1 MKSGA
6 ASTCSSSGSSPPERK
21 IQVDLAQLLNRGL
34 PLAGRGLTCAKE
46 DSDRAGLFHLRNNRL
61 GSREAAAAAA
71 PGGGGGARAEAA
83 AGPGG
88 RGGGGGGA
96 EAPRA
101 VGSSSAGV
109 AAAAAAAALTPQP
122 PQAPS
127 PGGGSSS
134 ERPPAH
140 PVTAPRPRQAA
151 VAAPGELPAMAA
163 PPDPRDELLPLAGPG
178 SQWFGDRGEG
188 EDEAVTPKGAKPETL
203 AGEPGPGPGAGVAE
217 AAPRE
222 LGSGPARPPPV
233 AMETA
238 STGASDVS
246 RAMDHTFSTVAK
258 DGEGVCYTSLIS
270 DIYYPPREDATYFT
284 GILQKENGHI
294 TASESPEELRPPG
307 SSLPDVPGTEPHG
320 LFSSDSGIEM
330 TPAESA
336 EVNKILAD
344 PLDQMKA
351 EAYKYIDITRPE
363 EVKYQEQC
371 HPKLEEKDLDLKNK
385 DTEISLRSEETR
397 EAEKPIPVEGKI
409 LKDHLFEESTFAP
422 YVDDI
427 SEEQRSAPL
436 IAAPVK
442 ITLTEIEPSIET
454 TTPEKTP
461 EKQDICL
468 KPSPDTVPTVT
479 VSEPED
485 DSPGS
490 ITPPSS
496 GTEPS
501 AAESQGKCGISEDEL
516 ITAIKEAKGLSYET
530 TESPRPAGQRAERPE
545 AKARSGLPTIP
556 SPLDHEASSAES
568 GDSEI
573 ELVSEDPLAAEDA
586 LPSGYV
592 TFGHVGGP
600 PPSPASPSIQ
610 YSLLREEREAELD
623 SELIIESCDASSASE
638 ESPKREQD
646 SPPMKPGVLDAIRE
660 EPRARAEE
668 RTPSRRGLAEQEP
681 FLPFPSAAPR
691 ASPELPSGD
700 PAPAPEGPTA
710 PQTPVEAVSSDQ
722 SSQATKAPGLRG
734 PGVMPPLLFIN
745 KQKAIDLL
753 YWRDIKQTG
762 IVFGSFLL
770 LLFSLTQFS
779 VVSVVA
785 YLALAALSATISF
798 RIYKSVLQAVQK
810 TDEGHP
816 FKAYLELEITL
827 SQEQIQKYTDCLQ
840 FYVNNTLKELRR
852 LFLVQDLVDSLKFA
866 VLMWLLTYV
875 GALFNGLT
883 LLLMAVVSMFTLPV
897 VYVKH
902 QAQIDQYLGLVRT
915 HINAVVAKIQAKIPG
930 AKRHTE

>member
-1 MKSGA
+1 
-6 ASTCSSSGSSPPERK
+6 
-21 IQVDLAQLLNRGL
+21 
-34 PLAGRGLTCAKE
+34 
-46 DSDRAGLFHLRNNRL
+46 
-61 GSREAAAAAA
+61 
-71 PGGGGGARAEAA
+71 
-83 AGPGG
+83 
-88 RGGGGGGA
+88 
-96 EAPRA
+96 
-101 VGSSSAGV
+101 
-109 AAAAAAAALTPQP
+109 
-122 PQAPS
+122 
-127 PGGGSSS
+127 
-134 ERPPAH
+134 
-140 PVTAPRPRQAA
+140 
-151 VAAPGELPAMAA
+151 MAA
-163 PPDPRDELLPLAGPG
+163 PPDLQDEPLPLAGPG
-178 SQWFGDRGEG
+178 SQWFGDQGEG
-188 EDEAVTPKGAKPETL
+188 KDEAVTPKGARPAPQ
-203 AGEPGPGPGAGVAE
+203 AGEPDPGSGVARMM
-217 AAPRE
+217 PRE
-222 LGSGPARPPPV
+222 LGSGSARPPPV

-238 STGASDVS
+238 SSTGMSAVS
-246 RAMDHTFSTVAK
+246 SALDHSFSTLK
-258 DGEGVCYTSLIS
+258 DGEGTCYTSLIS
-270 DIYYPPREDATYFT
+270 DICYPPQEDSTYFT
-284 GILQKENGHI
+284 GILQKENGHVI
-294 TASESPEELRPPG
+294 TSESPEEVGTPGPP
-307 SSLPDVPGTEPHG
+307 LPEVPGMEPRG
-320 LFSSDSGIEM
+320 LLSSDSGIEM
-330 TPAESA
+330 TPAEST

-344 PLDQMKA
+344 PLDQLKG
-351 EAYKYIDITRPE
+351 EADRYIDITRPE
-363 EVKYQEQC
+363 EGKCQAPHSPEL
-371 HPKLEEKDLDLKNK
+371 KDKDLDFKNK
-385 DTEISLRSEETR
+385 DTEISTSPDGVH
-397 EAEKPIPVEGKI
+397 APQKPAPVEGKI
-409 LKDHLFEESTFAP
+409 IKDHLFEESTFAP
-422 YVDDI
+422 YIDEL
-427 SEEQRSAPL
+427 SEEQHSAPL
-436 IAAPVK
+436 VTAPIK
-442 ITLTEIEPSIET
+442 ITLTEIETSAVTATHET
-454 TTPEKTP
+454 TP
-461 EKQDICL
+461 EKQDLCL

-490 ITPPSS
+490 VTPPSS

-501 AAESQGKCGISEDEL
+501 AAESQGKASLSEDEL
-516 ITAIKEAKGLSYET
+516 VTAIKEAKGLSYET
-530 TESPRPAGQRAERPE
+530 TESPRPAGQGADRPE
-545 AKARSGLPTIP
+545 AKAKPGLPTLP

-573 ELVSEDPLAAEDA
+573 ELVSEDPMAGEEA

-592 TFGHVGGP
+592 TFGHVAGP

-610 YSLLREEREAELD
+610 YSILREEREAELD

-646 SPPMKPGVLDAIRE
+646 SPPMKPGALGAIHE
-660 EPRARAEE
+660 ESCAARAEE
-668 RTPSRRGLAEQEP
+668 PGQRGPEPGP
-681 FLPFPSAAPR
+681 FLRFPSDVPQAR
-691 ASPELPSGD
+691 PEAPSGD
-700 PAPAPEGPTA
+700 GAPAPEGLKSQQKPA
-710 PQTPVEAVSSDQ
+710 QEAASSNQ
-722 SSQATKAPGLRG
+722 SPAATEGPGPRG
-734 PGVMPPLLFIN
+734 PGLVPPLPFLN

-840 FYVNNTLKELRR
+840 LYVNSTLKELRR

>member
-1 MKSGA
+1 
-6 ASTCSSSGSSPPERK
+6 
-21 IQVDLAQLLNRGL
+21 
-34 PLAGRGLTCAKE
+34 
-46 DSDRAGLFHLRNNRL
+46 
-61 GSREAAAAAA
+61 
-71 PGGGGGARAEAA
+71 
-83 AGPGG
+83 
-88 RGGGGGGA
+88 
-96 EAPRA
+96 
-101 VGSSSAGV
+101 
-109 AAAAAAAALTPQP
+109 
-122 PQAPS
+122 
-127 PGGGSSS
+127 
-134 ERPPAH
+134 
-140 PVTAPRPRQAA
+140 
-151 VAAPGELPAMAA
+151 MAA
-163 PPDPRDELLPLAGPG
+163 PPDLQDEPLPLTSPG
-178 SQWFGDRGEG
+178 SQRFGGRGEG
-188 EDEAVTPKGAKPETL
+188 EDEAATPKAARP
-203 AGEPGPGPGAGVAE
+203 AQQDGEPAWGSGAAGAGVVS
-217 AAPRE
+217 PRE
-222 LGSGPARPPPV
+222 LCSGPARSPPV

-238 STGASDVS
+238 STGVSAVSDALDRPS
-246 RAMDHTFSTVAK
+246 SSTLK
-258 DGEGVCYTSLIS
+258 DGEGACYTSLIS
-270 DIYYPPREDATYFT
+270 DVCYPPQEDSAYFT
-284 GILQKENGHI
+284 GILQKENGHV
-294 TASESPEELRPPG
+294 TTSESPEELGTPG
-307 SSLPDVPGTEPHG
+307 PSLPEVPGMEPHG
-320 LFSSDSGIEM
+320 LLSSDSGIEM
-330 TPAESA
+330 TPAEST

-351 EAYKYIDITRPE
+351 EVYKYIDITRPQE
-363 EVKYQEQC
+363 AKGQEQ
-371 HPKLEEKDLDLKNK
+371 HQPGLEGKDLGFKDK
-385 DTEISLRSEETR
+385 DTDVSTTPEGARAPEQP
-397 EAEKPIPVEGKI
+397 APVQGKLI
-409 LKDHLFEESTFAP
+409 KDHLFEESTFAP
-422 YVDDI
+422 YIDELSDG
-427 SEEQRSAPL
+427 QHRAPL
-436 IAAPVK
+436 VTAPVK
-442 ITLTEIEPSIET
+442 ITLTEIEPSVLAATHET
-454 TTPEKTP
+454 VP
-461 EKQDICL
+461 EKQDLCL

-490 ITPPSS
+490 VTPPSS

-501 AAESQGKCGISEDEL
+501 AAESQGKGSVSEDEL
-516 ITAIKEAKGLSYET
+516 IAAIKEAKGLSYET
-530 TESPRPAGQRAERPE
+530 TESPRPAGQVAERPK
-545 AKARSGLPTIP
+545 AKAKSGLPTIP

-573 ELVSEDPLAAEDA
+573 ELVSEDPMASEDA

-592 TFGHVGGP
+592 SFGHVSGP

-610 YSLLREEREAELD
+610 YSILREEREAELD

-646 SPPMKPGVLDAIRE
+646 SPPMKPSALDAIRE
-660 EPRARAEE
+660 ETGTRAAEE
-668 RTPSRRGLAEQEP
+668 RAPSLQGLAE
-681 FLPFPSAAPR
+681 PSPVLSFGPAHLQPR
-691 ASPELPSGD
+691 PELSSGD
-700 PAPAPEGPTA
+700 GAPAPEPPTSQQQK
-710 PQTPVEAVSSDQ
+710 PEEEAVSS
-722 SSQATKAPGLRG
+722 SQRPEATTESPGLLG
-734 PGVMPPLLFIN
+734 PCLMPPLPFFN

-840 FYVNNTLKELRR
+840 LYVNGTLKELRR

-897 VYVKH
+897 VYIKH

-915 HINAVVAKIQAKIPG
+915 HINTVVAKIQAKIPG

>member
-1 MKSGA
+1 M
-6 ASTCSSSGSSPPERK
+6 
-21 IQVDLAQLLNRGL
+21 D
-34 PLAGRGLTCAKE
+34 
-46 DSDRAGLFHLRNNRL
+46 
-61 GSREAAAAAA
+61 
-71 PGGGGGARAEAA
+71 
-83 AGPGG
+83 
-88 RGGGGGGA
+88 
-96 EAPRA
+96 
-101 VGSSSAGV
+101 
-109 AAAAAAAALTPQP
+109 
-122 PQAPS
+122 
-127 PGGGSSS
+127 
-134 ERPPAH
+134 H
-140 PVTAPRPRQAA
+140 PF
-151 VAAPGELPAMAA
+151 
-163 PPDPRDELLPLAGPG
+163 
-178 SQWFGDRGEG
+178 S
-188 EDEAVTPKGAKPETL
+188 
-203 AGEPGPGPGAGVAE
+203 
-217 AAPRE
+217 
-222 LGSGPARPPPV
+222 
-233 AMETA
+233 TA
-238 STGASDVS
+238 S
-246 RAMDHTFSTVAK
+246 K
-258 DGEGVCYTSLIS
+258 DGEGACYTSLIS
-270 DIYYPPREDATYFT
+270 DVCYPPQEDSTYFT
-284 GILQKENGHI
+284 GILQKENGHV
-294 TASESPEELRPPG
+294 TTSESPEELSTPG
-307 SSLPDVPGTEPHG
+307 PSLADVPGTEPHG

-330 TPAESA
+330 TPAEPT

-351 EAYKYIDITRPE
+351 EAYKYMDITGPG
-363 EVKYQEQC
+363 EVNSQEQP
-371 HPKLEEKDLDLKNK
+371 HPKLEEKDLDFKNM
-385 DTEISLRSEETR
+385 DTEISTKSEKVCEP
-397 EAEKPIPVEGKI
+397 APVEGKI

-422 YVDDI
+422 YIDDL
-427 SEEQRSAPL
+427 SEEQHRASLVTAP
-436 IAAPVK
+436 IK
-442 ITLTEIEPSIET
+442 ITLTETEPPVET
-454 TTPEKTP
+454 ATQEKSP

-496 GTEPS
+496 ATEPS
-501 AAESQGKCGISEDEL
+501 AAESHGKSSISEDEL
-516 ITAIKEAKGLSYET
+516 IAAIKEAKGLSYET
-530 TESPRPAGQRAERPE
+530 AESPRLVGHVAHRPDAE
-545 AKARSGLPTIP
+545 AKAKSGLPTIP

-586 LPSGYV
+586 LTSGYV

-610 YSLLREEREAELD
+610 YSILREEREAELD

-646 SPPMKPGVLDAIRE
+646 SPRLKPGALDAIRE
-660 EPRARAEE
+660 EPGARVGEHA
-668 RTPSRRGLAEQEP
+668 PSRRGLDDPGP
-681 FLPFPSAAPR
+681 FLKFPSAAPQTGQ
-691 ASPELPSGD
+691 ELPSGD
-700 PAPAPEGPTA
+700 RSPELEESPVQQKPAEAARSQESPMATKSPGPDIAPA
-710 PQTPVEAVSSDQ
+710 
-722 SSQATKAPGLRG
+722 
-734 PGVMPPLLFIN
+734 LLFLN

-762 IVFGSFLL
+762 IVFGSCLL

-785 YLALAALSATISF
+785 YLALATLSATISF

>member
-1 MKSGA
+1 
-6 ASTCSSSGSSPPERK
+6 
-21 IQVDLAQLLNRGL
+21 
-34 PLAGRGLTCAKE
+34 
-46 DSDRAGLFHLRNNRL
+46 
-61 GSREAAAAAA
+61 
-71 PGGGGGARAEAA
+71 
-83 AGPGG
+83 
-88 RGGGGGGA
+88 
-96 EAPRA
+96 
-101 VGSSSAGV
+101 
-109 AAAAAAAALTPQP
+109 
-122 PQAPS
+122 
-127 PGGGSSS
+127 
-134 ERPPAH
+134 
-140 PVTAPRPRQAA
+140 
-151 VAAPGELPAMAA
+151 MAA
-163 PPDPRDELLPLAGPG
+163 PPDPKEELLPLASPG

-188 EDEAVTPKGAKPETL
+188 EEEAVTPKGAKPEPQ
-203 AGEPGPGPGAGVAE
+203 AGEPGPGLGSGARE

-238 STGASDVS
+238 STGAADVS
-246 RAMDHTFSTVAK
+246 RATDHTFSAAAK
-258 DGEGVCYTSLIS
+258 DGEGVCYTSLVS
-270 DIYYPPREDATYFT
+270 DICYPPREDSTYFT
-284 GILQKENGHI
+284 GILQKENSHI
-294 TASESPEELRPPG
+294 TASESPAEMRTPG
-307 SSLPDVPGTEPHG
+307 PSLPDVPGTEPRG

-330 TPAESA
+330 TPAEST
-336 EVNKILAD
+336 EVNTILAD

-351 EAYKYIDITRPE
+351 EVYKYIDITRPE
-363 EVKYQEQC
+363 EVKYQEQR
-371 HPKLEEKDLDLKNK
+371 HPKLEEKDLDLNK
-385 DTEISLRSEETR
+385 DTDISAKSEEAR
-397 EAEKPIPVEGKI
+397 AAEKPSPVEGKI
-409 LKDHLFEESTFAP
+409 LKDHLFEESASEP
-422 YVDDI
+422 YVDDV
-427 SEEQRSAPL
+427 SEERHGAPL
-436 IAAPVK
+436 ITAPVR
-442 ITLTEIEPSIET
+442 ITLTEVEPSVET
-454 TTPEKTP
+454 ATPEKAP
-461 EKQDICL
+461 EKQDVCL

-485 DSPGS
+485 DSPES
-490 ITPPSS
+490 VTPPSS

-501 AAESQGKCGISEDEL
+501 AAESQGKCSISEDEL
-516 ITAIKEAKGLSYET
+516 ITAIKEAKGLSFET
-530 TESPRPAGQRAERPE
+530 TESPRPAGQVADRPE

-610 YSLLREEREAELD
+610 YSILREEREAELD

-646 SPPMKPGVLDAIRE
+646 SPPMKPGALDAIRE
-660 EPRARAEE
+660 EPGARAEE
-668 RTPSRRGLAEQEP
+668 RAHSRRGLAEPGP
-681 FLPFPSAAPR
+681 FLKFPSAAPQVC
-691 ASPELPSGD
+691 SELPSGD
-700 PAPAPEGPTA
+700 GAPAPEGPA
-710 PQTPVEAVSSDQ
+710 VPRTPVEAASYDQ
-722 SSQATKAPGLRG
+722 SSQATKGPGPRG
-734 PGVMPPLLFIN
+734 PGVAPPLLFLN
-745 KQKAIDLL
+745 KQQAIDLL

>member
-1 MKSGA
+1 
-6 ASTCSSSGSSPPERK
+6 
-21 IQVDLAQLLNRGL
+21 
-34 PLAGRGLTCAKE
+34 
-46 DSDRAGLFHLRNNRL
+46 
-61 GSREAAAAAA
+61 
-71 PGGGGGARAEAA
+71 
-83 AGPGG
+83 
-88 RGGGGGGA
+88 
-96 EAPRA
+96 
-101 VGSSSAGV
+101 
-109 AAAAAAAALTPQP
+109 
-122 PQAPS
+122 
-127 PGGGSSS
+127 
-134 ERPPAH
+134 
-140 PVTAPRPRQAA
+140 
-151 VAAPGELPAMAA
+151 MAA
-163 PPDPRDELLPLAGPG
+163 PPDPRAELPPLAGPG

-188 EDEAVTPKGAKPETL
+188 EDEAVTRTGAKPTP
-203 AGEPGPGPGAGVAE
+203 AGEPGRGSGDGAGD
-217 AAPRE
+217 AALPRE
-222 LGSGPARPPPV
+222 PGSGSSGPPPV

-238 STGASDVS
+238 STDAPDAV
-246 RAMDHTFSTVAK
+246 DHTFSTTSK
-258 DGEGVCYTSLIS
+258 NEEGTCYTSLIS
-270 DIYYPPREDATYFT
+270 DISYSHQVDSTYFT
-284 GILQKENGHI
+284 GILQKENGHVNS
-294 TASESPEELRPPG
+294 SESPEELSTPG
-307 SSLPDVPGTEPHG
+307 PSLPDVPGTEPHG

-330 TPAESA
+330 TPADSM

-363 EVKYQEQC
+363 EVKHQEQC
-371 HPKLEEKDLDLKNK
+371 HSKSEDKDLDFKNK
-385 DTEISLRSEETR
+385 DADISTKSEGVR
-397 EAEKPIPVEGKI
+397 EPEKPAPVEGKI
-409 LKDHLFEESTFAP
+409 IKDHLFEESTFAP
-422 YVDDI
+422 YIDDLP
-427 SEEQRSAPL
+427 EEQHSAPV
-436 IAAPVK
+436 ITAPIR
-442 ITLTEIEPSIET
+442 ITLTEIEPSVET
-454 TTPEKTP
+454 ATQEQTP

-490 ITPPSS
+490 VTPPSS

-501 AAESQGKCGISEDEL
+501 AAESQGKCSISEDEL

-530 TESPRPAGQRAERPE
+530 TESPRPSSQVADRPG

-586 LPSGYV
+586 LPSSYV

-610 YSLLREEREAELD
+610 YSILREEREAELD

-646 SPPMKPGVLDAIRE
+646 SPPMKPGSLDAIRE
-660 EPRARAEE
+660 ETGVRAEE
-668 RTPSRRGLAEQEP
+668 RAPSLRAQAEP
-681 FLPFPSAAPR
+681 DPVLKYPSAVSQGGPQ
-691 ASPELPSGD
+691 LPSGERA
-700 PAPAPEGPTA
+700 APSEGPTPQPRPAQAESSSPSA
-710 PQTPVEAVSSDQ
+710 PAKGSGP
-722 SSQATKAPGLRG
+722 LG
-734 PGVMPPLLFIN
+734 PGATPPLLLLN

-930 AKRHTE
+930 AKRHAE

>member
-1 MKSGA
+1 
-6 ASTCSSSGSSPPERK
+6 
-21 IQVDLAQLLNRGL
+21 
-34 PLAGRGLTCAKE
+34 
-46 DSDRAGLFHLRNNRL
+46 
-61 GSREAAAAAA
+61 
-71 PGGGGGARAEAA
+71 
-83 AGPGG
+83 
-88 RGGGGGGA
+88 
-96 EAPRA
+96 
-101 VGSSSAGV
+101 
-109 AAAAAAAALTPQP
+109 
-122 PQAPS
+122 
-127 PGGGSSS
+127 
-134 ERPPAH
+134 
-140 PVTAPRPRQAA
+140 
-151 VAAPGELPAMAA
+151 MAA
-163 PPDPRDELLPLAGPG
+163 PPDPQDQLLPLAGPG

-188 EDEAVTPKGAKPETL
+188 EDEAVTPKGAKPAPQ
-203 AGEPGPGPGAGVAE
+203 AGDPGRGLGAGAGE

-222 LGSGPARPPPV
+222 PGSGPARPPPV

-238 STGASDVS
+238 STGAAAVS
-246 RAMDHTFSTVAK
+246 SAMDHTFSTASK
-258 DGEGVCYTSLIS
+258 DGEGACYTSLIS
-270 DIYYPPREDATYFT
+270 NICYPPREDSSYFT
-284 GILQKENGHI
+284 GILQKENGHV
-294 TASESPEELRPPG
+294 TTSESPEELSTPG
-307 SSLPDVPGTEPHG
+307 PSLSDVTGMEPRG
-320 LFSSDSGIEM
+320 LFSSDSGIDM
-330 TPAESA
+330 TPAEST
-336 EVNKILAD
+336 EVNKILED

-351 EAYKYIDITRPE
+351 EAYKYIDIARSE
-363 EVKYQEQC
+363 EVRYQEQR

-385 DTEISLRSEETR
+385 DAEISTKSEEAR
-397 EAEKPIPVEGKI
+397 EPEKPAPVEGKI
-409 LKDHLFEESTFAP
+409 LKDRLFEESTFAP
-422 YVDDI
+422 YVDDLP
-427 SEEQRSAPL
+427 EEQHSAPV
-436 IAAPVK
+436 ITAPVR
-442 ITLTEIEPSIET
+442 ITLTEIEPSVET
-454 TTPEKTP
+454 AAHEKTP

-490 ITPPSS
+490 VTPPSS

-501 AAESQGKCGISEDEL
+501 VAESQGKCSISEDEL
-516 ITAIKEAKGLSYET
+516 ITAIKEAKGLSYAT
-530 TESPRPAGQRAERPE
+530 AESPRPAGQGADRPM

-573 ELVSEDPLAAEDA
+573 ELVSEDPLAAEDT

-610 YSLLREEREAELD
+610 YSILREEREAELD

-646 SPPMKPGVLDAIRE
+646 SPPVKPGALDAIRE
-660 EPRARAEE
+660 EPGARAEE
-668 RTPSRRGLAEQEP
+668 RAPSRRGLAE
-681 FLPFPSAAPR
+681 LPSAAPH
-691 ASPELPSGD
+691 SGPELPSAD
-700 PAPAPEGPTA
+700 RAPEPEGPA
-710 PQTPVEAVSSDQ
+710 VPQKPEEAAS
-722 SSQATKAPGLRG
+722 SSQSPAATRGSGPRG
-734 PGVMPPLLFIN
+734 PGVAPPLRFLN

-930 AKRHTE
+930 AKRHAE

>member
-1 MKSGA
+1 M
-6 ASTCSSSGSSPPERK
+6 
-21 IQVDLAQLLNRGL
+21 
-34 PLAGRGLTCAKE
+34 
-46 DSDRAGLFHLRNNRL
+46 
-61 GSREAAAAAA
+61 
-71 PGGGGGARAEAA
+71 
-83 AGPGG
+83 
-88 RGGGGGGA
+88 
-96 EAPRA
+96 
-101 VGSSSAGV
+101 
-109 AAAAAAAALTPQP
+109 
-122 PQAPS
+122 
-127 PGGGSSS
+127 
-134 ERPPAH
+134 
-140 PVTAPRPRQAA
+140 
-151 VAAPGELPAMAA
+151 
-163 PPDPRDELLPLAGPG
+163 
-178 SQWFGDRGEG
+178 
-188 EDEAVTPKGAKPETL
+188 
-203 AGEPGPGPGAGVAE
+203 
-217 AAPRE
+217 
-222 LGSGPARPPPV
+222 
-233 AMETA
+233 
-238 STGASDVS
+238 
-246 RAMDHTFSTVAK
+246 
-258 DGEGVCYTSLIS
+258 CYTSLIS

-294 TASESPEELRPPG
+294 TASESPEELPSPG
-307 SSLPDVPGTEPHG
+307 PSLPDVPGTEPRG

-371 HPKLEEKDLDLKNK
+371 HPKLEEKDLDSKNK
-385 DTEISLRSEETR
+385 DTEISVRPEETR
-397 EAEKPIPVEGKI
+397 EAEKPVPVEGKI

-454 TTPEKTP
+454 ATPEKTP
-461 EKQDICL
+461 EKQDVCL

-490 ITPPSS
+490 VTPPSS

-530 TESPRPAGQRAERPE
+530 TESPRPAGQGVDRPE

-573 ELVSEDPLAAEDA
+573 ELVSEDPLAAEDT

-646 SPPMKPGVLDAIRE
+646 SPPMKPGALDAIRE
-660 EPRARAEE
+660 EPGARADE
-668 RTPSRRGLAEQEP
+668 RTPSQRGLAEQEP
-681 FLPFPSAAPR
+681 FRSFPSAAPR
-691 ASPELPSGD
+691 AGPELPSGD
-700 PAPAPEGPTA
+700 PASTREGPTV
-710 PQTPVEAVSSDQ
+710 PRTPVEAASSDQ
-722 SSQATKAPGLRG
+722 SSQATKAPGVRG
-734 PGVMPPLLFIN
+734 PGVMPPLLFLN
-745 KQKAIDLL
+745 KQKVFCFL
-753 YWRDIKQTG
+753 G
-762 IVFGSFLL
+762 INDS
-770 LLFSLTQFS
+770 
-779 VVSVVA
+779 
-785 YLALAALSATISF
+785 
-798 RIYKSVLQAVQK
+798 
-810 TDEGHP
+810 EG
-816 FKAYLELEITL
+816 
-827 SQEQIQKYTDCLQ
+827 
-840 FYVNNTLKELRR
+840 NTLLPVYMLTSMMLVAIKVPHIKIEDKI
-852 LFLVQDLVDSLKFA
+852 FLIIDWKALQLSGSLKQERLSHSEYGFISLYCNRRVSPFYPLISIPIVKCGLW
-866 VLMWLLTYV
+866 VLTSIPSILIIFPYRYYSRFPMPAFYKMDQKLLDKQ
-875 GALFNGLT
+875 LSEQPLNC
-883 LLLMAVVSMFTLPV
+883 
-897 VYVKH
+897 
-902 QAQIDQYLGLVRT
+902 VRT
-915 HINAVVAKIQAKIPG
+915 
-930 AKRHTE
+930 

>member
-1 MKSGA
+1 MGPTD
-6 ASTCSSSGSSPPERK
+6 AS
-21 IQVDLAQLLNRGL
+21 
-34 PLAGRGLTCAKE
+34 
-46 DSDRAGLFHLRNNRL
+46 
-61 GSREAAAAAA
+61 
-71 PGGGGGARAEAA
+71 AE
-83 AGPGG
+83 
-88 RGGGGGGA
+88 
-96 EAPRA
+96 
-101 VGSSSAGV
+101 GV
-109 AAAAAAAALTPQP
+109 A
-122 PQAPS
+122 
-127 PGGGSSS
+127 
-134 ERPPAH
+134 
-140 PVTAPRPRQAA
+140 
-151 VAAPGELPAMAA
+151 
-163 PPDPRDELLPLAGPG
+163 
-178 SQWFGDRGEG
+178 
-188 EDEAVTPKGAKPETL
+188 
-203 AGEPGPGPGAGVAE
+203 
-217 AAPRE
+217 
-222 LGSGPARPPPV
+222 
-233 AMETA
+233 
-238 STGASDVS
+238 GASS
-246 RAMDHTFSTVAK
+246 AMDHTFSITSK
-258 DGEGVCYTSLIS
+258 DEEGSCYTSLIS
-270 DIYYPPREDATYFT
+270 DICYPPQEDSTYFT

-294 TASESPEELRPPG
+294 TISESPEELGTPG
-307 SSLPDVPGTEPHG
+307 ASLPDVPGIESHS

-330 TPAESA
+330 TPAEST
-336 EVNKILAD
+336 EVSKILAD

-363 EVKYQEQC
+363 EVKHQEQR
-371 HPKLEEKDLDLKNK
+371 HPELDNKDLDFKNK
-385 DTEISLRSEETR
+385 DTDISTKLEGVR
-397 EAEKPIPVEGKI
+397 EPNKPAAVEGKI
-409 LKDHLFEESTFAP
+409 KDHLCEESTFAP
-422 YVDDI
+422 YIDDL
-427 SEEQRSAPL
+427 SEEQHRAPQ
-436 IAAPVK
+436 ITTPVK
-442 ITLTEIEPSIET
+442 ITLTEIEPSVET
-454 TTPEKTP
+454 ATQEKTP

-501 AAESQGKCGISEDEL
+501 AAESQGKGSISEDEL

-530 TESPRPAGQRAERPE
+530 AESVRPVGQLADRPE
-545 AKARSGLPTIP
+545 AKARSGPPTIP

-573 ELVSEDPLAAEDA
+573 ELVSEDPMAAEDA
-586 LPSGYV
+586 LPSSYV
-592 TFGHVGGP
+592 SFSHVGGP

-610 YSLLREEREAELD
+610 YSILREEREAELD

-646 SPPMKPGVLDAIRE
+646 SPPMKPSALDAIRE
-660 EPRARAEE
+660 ETGARAEE
-668 RTPSRRGLAEQEP
+668 CAPSRRGLAEPGSFLDYPLAEP
-681 FLPFPSAAPR
+681 QPG
-691 ASPELPSGD
+691 PELPTGD
-700 PAPAPEGPTA
+700 GTLEPETSTSPQKPEEDASSNQSPA
-710 PQTPVEAVSSDQ
+710 
-722 SSQATKAPGLRG
+722 ATKGPRTLG
-734 PGVMPPLLFIN
+734 PGAPPLLLFLN

-840 FYVNNTLKELRR
+840 FYVNSTLKELRR

-930 AKRHTE
+930 AKRHAE

>member
-1 MKSGA
+1 M
-6 ASTCSSSGSSPPERK
+6 
-21 IQVDLAQLLNRGL
+21 
-34 PLAGRGLTCAKE
+34 
-46 DSDRAGLFHLRNNRL
+46 DR
-61 GSREAAAAAA
+61 
-71 PGGGGGARAEAA
+71 
-83 AGPGG
+83 
-88 RGGGGGGA
+88 
-96 EAPRA
+96 
-101 VGSSSAGV
+101 
-109 AAAAAAAALTPQP
+109 
-122 PQAPS
+122 
-127 PGGGSSS
+127 
-134 ERPPAH
+134 
-140 PVTAPRPRQAA
+140 
-151 VAAPGELPAMAA
+151 
-163 PPDPRDELLPLAGPG
+163 
-178 SQWFGDRGEG
+178 
-188 EDEAVTPKGAKPETL
+188 
-203 AGEPGPGPGAGVAE
+203 
-217 AAPRE
+217 
-222 LGSGPARPPPV
+222 
-233 AMETA
+233 
-238 STGASDVS
+238 
-246 RAMDHTFSTVAK
+246 TFSAEPK
-258 DGEGVCYTSLIS
+258 DGDGACYTSLIS
-270 DIYYPPREDATYFT
+270 DVRYPPQEDSTYFT
-284 GILQKENGHI
+284 GILQKENGHV
-294 TASESPEELRPPG
+294 TTSESPEELSPPG
-307 SSLPDVPGTEPHG
+307 PPFPDVPGTEPPG

-330 TPAESA
+330 TPAEST

-351 EAYKYIDITRPE
+351 DAYKYIDIARPE
-363 EVKYQEQC
+363 EGKCQEQ
-371 HPKLEEKDLDLKNK
+371 HTPKLEEKNLDFKNE
-385 DTEISLRSEETR
+385 DPEISTKSKEAR
-397 EAEKPIPVEGKI
+397 EPEKPAPVEGKI

-422 YVDDI
+422 YIDDL
-427 SEEQRSAPL
+427 SEEQHSASL
-436 IAAPVK
+436 VTAPVK
-442 ITLTEIEPSIET
+442 ITLTEIDPAIEMASQ
-454 TTPEKTP
+454 EQSP

-490 ITPPSS
+490 VTPPSS

-501 AAESQGKCGISEDEL
+501 AAESPGKGSISEDEL

-530 TESPRPAGQRAERPE
+530 TESPRATGRGATKPE

-586 LPSGYV
+586 LPSSYV

-610 YSLLREEREAELD
+610 YSILREEREAELD

-646 SPPMKPGVLDAIRE
+646 SPPMKPAALDAIRE
-660 EPRARAEE
+660 EPGARAEE
-668 RTPSRRGLAEQEP
+668 GMSSPRGLAQQGP
-681 FLPFPSAAPR
+681 VHTFPAAAAPPGR
-691 ASPELPSGD
+691 PEPPTAEAA
-700 PAPAPEGPTA
+700 PAPAGPPVPRKSDDAAMTSTSSPVAAKGPE
-710 PQTPVEAVSSDQ
+710 PQG
-722 SSQATKAPGLRG
+722 PGL
-734 PGVMPPLLFIN
+734 PPTLLFLN

-762 IVFGSFLL
+762 IVFGSCLL

-816 FKAYLELEITL
+816 FKTYLELEITL

-930 AKRHTE
+930 AKRHAE